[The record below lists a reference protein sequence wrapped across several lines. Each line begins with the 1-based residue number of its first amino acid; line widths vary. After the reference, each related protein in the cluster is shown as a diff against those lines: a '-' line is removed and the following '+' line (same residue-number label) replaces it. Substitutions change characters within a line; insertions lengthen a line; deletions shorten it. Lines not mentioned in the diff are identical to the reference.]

1 MNNFVFYSPTEFVF
15 GKDTD
20 IQTGTLAK
28 KYNARKAMIV
38 YGGGSIIRS
47 GLLQR
52 IEDSLQQAG
61 VDYVKLGGVQ
71 PNPTD
76 PKVYEGIEL
85 ARKEGVDLLGLTT
98 LAQAAFAQSIGE
110 PPPKAIIAWQP
121 FATN

>member
-15 GKDTD
+15 GKDTE

-52 IEDSLQQAG
+52 IEDSSATG
-61 VDYVKLGGVQ
+61 
-71 PNPTD
+71 
-76 PKVYEGIEL
+76 
-85 ARKEGVDLLGLTT
+85 RSGLCKIRRRT
-98 LAQAAFAQSIGE
+98 A
-110 PPPKAIIAWQP
+110 
-121 FATN
+121 

>member
-15 GKDTD
+15 GKDTE

-28 KYNARKAMIV
+28 KVYARKAMIV

-76 PKVYEGIEL
+76 PKFTKAL
-85 ARKEGVDLLGLTT
+85 NWRAKKAWT
-98 LAQAAFAQSIGE
+98 LCF
-110 PPPKAIIAWQP
+110 P
-121 FATN
+121 

>member
-52 IEDSLQQAG
+52 I
-61 VDYVKLGGVQ
+61 
-71 PNPTD
+71 
-76 PKVYEGIEL
+76 
-85 ARKEGVDLLGLTT
+85 
-98 LAQAAFAQSIGE
+98 
-110 PPPKAIIAWQP
+110 
-121 FATN
+121 

>member
-85 ARKEGVDLLGLTT
+85 ARKEGVDFMLPVGEALSLTLQKPLRQECPT
-98 LAQAAFAQSIGE
+98 KVIFGISI
-110 PPPKAIIAWQP
+110 
-121 FATN
+121 

>member
-47 GLLQR
+47 GLLQTHR
-52 IEDSLQQAG
+52 RFSATG
-61 VDYVKLGGVQ
+61 
-71 PNPTD
+71 
-76 PKVYEGIEL
+76 
-85 ARKEGVDLLGLTT
+85 RSGLCKIRRRTT
-98 LAQAAFAQSIGE
+98 
-110 PPPKAIIAWQP
+110 
-121 FATN
+121 

>member
-15 GKDTD
+15 GKDTE

-38 YGGGSIIRS
+38 YGGGSIIRN

-85 ARKEGVDLLGLTT
+85 ARKSADWRITIPVPLYCSEAVVGSVP
-98 LAQAAFAQSIGE
+98 S
-110 PPPKAIIAWQP
+110 KV
-121 FATN
+121 

>member
-15 GKDTD
+15 GKDTE

-61 VDYVKLGGVQ
+61 VDYEAYNLILL
-71 PNPTD
+71 T
-76 PKVYEGIEL
+76 
-85 ARKEGVDLLGLTT
+85 RKFTKALNWRAKKAWT
-98 LAQAAFAQSIGE
+98 LCF
-110 PPPKAIIAWQP
+110 P
-121 FATN
+121 